1 MERPELIGW
10 QVTINEKGIS
20 MATLPLSK
28 MHEIVRYM
36 EYTEY
41 ELKKLRVADVI
52 KNEVAVC
59 DVCGSDDII
68 EAPHMGRN
76 CNSCNPI

>member
-1 MERPELIGW
+1 MEHAKLINGK
-10 QVTINEKGIS
+10 TIGAWKKYAENEYHYTP
-20 MATLPLSK
+20 MAVVKYITILEEELSK
-28 MHEIVRYM
+28 LSQH
-36 EYTEY
+36 
-41 ELKKLRVADVI
+41 DVI